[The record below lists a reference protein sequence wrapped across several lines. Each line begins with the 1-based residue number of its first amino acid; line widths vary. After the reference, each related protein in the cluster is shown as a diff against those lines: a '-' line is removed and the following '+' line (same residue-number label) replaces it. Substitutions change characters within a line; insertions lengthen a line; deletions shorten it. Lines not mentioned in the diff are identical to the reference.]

1 MKTFSC
7 LKYSAV
13 LLPALALGV
22 PMAHAVDP
30 GNQGT
35 QQRTTASD
43 RAQTAQTTH
52 GSYMNAP
59 PSQGFHSDDLV
70 GSDVMNRRNNE
81 TVGQVSD
88 LVLNKDGQ
96 VVAVIISVGGLL
108 GIGDRDV
115 AIGWDQIERRV
126 DGDDIT
132 LSVDLPDGS
141 LDDAPEYDND
151 RSARHTGMSGMDRDR
166 QRTAP
171 GAEQRSEQGVAQRA
185 GQTTEQRTAQGTAQR
200 DQRDQ
205 RDQRAR
211 TASSGDYL
219 EAIPANG
226 FHSDNLI
233 GQTVKSRQDD
243 KSLGDVSNLVLDTD
257 GQVVAV
263 IISVGG
269 LMGIGARDVAIA
281 WDQIDRQMDDDEV
294 TLWVNLSEQSL
305 KDAPKYSTDRSASRR
320 NR

>member
-1 MKTFSC
+1 MKTLSC
-7 LKYSAV
+7 LKYSVV
-13 LLPALALGV
+13 LLPALAMGM
-22 PMAHAVDP
+22 PMAHAIDP

-52 GSYMNAP
+52 GRYMNTP

-81 TVGQVSD
+81 MVGQVSD

-96 VVAVIISVGGLL
+96 VVAVIISVGGFL

-141 LDDAPEYDND
+141 LDDAPEYDSD
-151 RSARHTGMSGMDRDR
+151 RSARYTGMSAMDRDR
-166 QRTAP
+166 QRA
-171 GAEQRSEQGVAQRA
+171 EQGVAQHA
-185 GQTTEQRTAQGTAQR
+185 GKSAEQRTAQGTAQR
-200 DQRDQ
+200 DQR
-205 RDQRAR
+205 
-211 TASSGDYL
+211 ASTEFSGNFLD
-219 EAIPANG
+219 AIPANG

-233 GQTVKSRQDD
+233 GKTVKSRQND
-243 KSLGDVSNLVLDTD
+243 KSLGEISNLVLDTN
-257 GQVVAV
+257 GHVVAV

-269 LMGIGARDVAIA
+269 LMGIGAHDVAIA
-281 WDQIDRQMDDDEV
+281 WNQIDRQIDDDEL
-294 TLWVNLSEQSL
+294 TLWANLSEQSL
-305 KDAPKYSTDRSASRR
+305 KNAPRYSADRNNTSRQ
-320 NR
+320 